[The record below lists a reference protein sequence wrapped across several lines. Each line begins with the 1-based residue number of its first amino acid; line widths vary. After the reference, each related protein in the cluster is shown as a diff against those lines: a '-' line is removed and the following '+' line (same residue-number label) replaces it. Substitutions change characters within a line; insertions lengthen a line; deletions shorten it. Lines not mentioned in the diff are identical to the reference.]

1 MMVKTMIKIV
11 EIDCCDKC
19 PHFDDVYY
27 TYNEKC
33 TLLRRVIKQVNVLFS
48 IHPIPDDCPLEDKK

>member
-1 MMVKTMIKIV
+1 MIKIV